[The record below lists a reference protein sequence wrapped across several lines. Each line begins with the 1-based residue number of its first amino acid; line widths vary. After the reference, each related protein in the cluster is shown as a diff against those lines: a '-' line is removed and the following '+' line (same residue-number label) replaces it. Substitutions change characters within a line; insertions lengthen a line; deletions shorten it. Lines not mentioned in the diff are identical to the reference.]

1 MSLVKR
7 IRDISVATLN
17 DKIENAEDPVRFI
30 DKYLHTQKT
39 KLAQLEKLYQQTL
52 THAHSVKQQYMEA
65 ETTRIKRENQAEIA
79 VKAGEE
85 QLAKLI
91 LLEKMQSEEKSER
104 YRQLYEDGK
113 QTILELEEQIRALK
127 DELQELVDKRAFY
140 EAKIESI
147 RLQKQLNQVN
157 RFIEKQDYVEQS
169 RSIDR
174 KFNELE
180 LQTNALREVRTDD
193 SKTVS
198 SLGSRLQSEVEIQFE
213 ALKKKLEQRR

>member
-30 DKYLHTQKT
+30 DKYLQTQKR
-39 KLAQLEKLYQQTL
+39 KLTELEKLYQQTL
-52 THAHSVKQQYMEA
+52 THAHSVKQQFMEA
-65 ETTRIKRENQAEIA
+65 ESNRIKRENQAEVA

-91 LLEKMQSEEKSER
+91 LLEKMQSEEKSEQ
-104 YRQLYEDGK
+104 YRLLYEDGK
-113 QTILELEEQIRALK
+113 QTILELEEQIQNLK
-127 DELQELVDKRAFY
+127 DEVQELVDKRAFY

-157 RFIEKQDYVEQS
+157 RFIEKQNYYDQS
-169 RSIDR
+169 RSIDQ
-174 KFNELE
+174 KFSELE
-180 LQTNALREVRTDD
+180 MQTNALREVRSNDT
-193 SKTVS
+193 KTGS
-198 SLGSRLQSEVEIQFE
+198 SFGGKLQSEVDAQFQQ
-213 ALKKKLEQRR
+213 LKKKLEKER

>member
-17 DKIENAEDPVRFI
+17 DKIENSEDPVRFI
-30 DKYLHTQKT
+30 DKYLQTQKT
-39 KLAQLEKLYQQTL
+39 KLTQLEKLYQQTL

-91 LLEKMQSEEKSER
+91 LLEKMQSEEKSEQ
-104 YRQLYEDGK
+104 YRKLYEDGK
-113 QTILELEEQIRALK
+113 ETILELEEQVQFLK
-127 DELQELVDKRAFY
+127 DEVQELVDKRAFY
-140 EAKIESI
+140 TAKIESI

-157 RFIEKQDYVEQS
+157 HFIEKQDYYEQS
-169 RSIDR
+169 
-174 KFNELE
+174 K
-180 LQTNALREVRTDD
+180 
-193 SKTVS
+193 SKIES
-198 SLGSRLQSEVEIQFE
+198 FLN
-213 ALKKKLEQRR
+213 

>member
-17 DKIENAEDPVRFI
+17 DKIENSEDPVRFI
-30 DKYLHTQKT
+30 DKYLQTQKT
-39 KLAQLEKLYQQTL
+39 KLSQLEKLYQQTL

-79 VKAGEE
+79 LKAGED

-91 LLEKMQSEEKSER
+91 LLEKMQSEEKSEQ
-104 YRQLYEDGK
+104 YRKLYEDGK
-113 QTILELEEQIRALK
+113 QTILELEEQIQILK
-127 DELQELVDKRAFY
+127 DEVQELVDKRAFY
-140 EAKIESI
+140 TAKIESI

-157 RFIEKQDYVEQS
+157 HFIEKQDYYEQS
-169 RSIDR
+169 RTIDR
-174 KFNELE
+174 KFSELE
-180 LQTNALREVRTDD
+180 LQTNALREVRSLD
-193 SKTVS
+193 SNTGS
-198 SLGSRLQSEVEIQFE
+198 SLGSKLQTEVENQFE